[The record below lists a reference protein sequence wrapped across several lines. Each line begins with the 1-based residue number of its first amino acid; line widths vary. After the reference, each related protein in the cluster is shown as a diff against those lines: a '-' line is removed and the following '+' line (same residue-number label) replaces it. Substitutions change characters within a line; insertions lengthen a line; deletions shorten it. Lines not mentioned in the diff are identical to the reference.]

1 MKPSEIADAA
11 LHNYGDSYANF
22 HYQLVSNRDIA
33 ALACAYL
40 RLREAAQAIFD
51 SAIEVYGDLD
61 TDADSGIYARDIL
74 AALGPALEETDDQ
87 E

>member
-1 MKPSEIADAA
+1 MKPSDHARLYIEDVD
-11 LHNYGDSYANF
+11 NDYAPEDMVAKVF
-22 HYQLVSNRDIA
+22 R
-33 ALACAYL
+33 AYL

-74 AALGPALEETDDQ
+74 AALGPAL
-87 E
+87 